1 MVTSSNHLIKTISIG
16 CSLHLTATSCFDI
29 NPSQSNSSVHFFFS
43 ARFVFFFF
51 FFFASIRS
59 RRDLLFCLVAHIKT
73 QCWPAVFKIVN
84 LQQVTRG
91 YRRAGDVICTEM
103 SHWAC
108 HSVPVT
114 AGWFTVLYC
123 ATCLVLEQL
132 LPAEKTMSHWSNL
145 KSHIVRKHSLVPRPP
160 LSLSNL
166 WKILVYLKSLPDR

>member
-29 NPSQSNSSVHFFFS
+29 NPSQSNSSMHFFFS
-43 ARFVFFFF
+43 ARFVFFSV
-51 FFFASIRS
+51 FFASIRS

-73 QCWPAVFKIVN
+73 QCWPPVFKIVN

-91 YRRAGDVICTEM
+91 YRRAGDIICTEM

-114 AGWFTVLYC
+114 AGRFTVLYC

-132 LPAEKTMSHWSNL
+132 LPAEKTMSLWSNL

-166 WKILVYLKSLPDR
+166 WKILVYSKSLPDR